1 MAKQKKF
8 TFKNDPQP
16 TGLSAVGNRTPR
28 AVIKLNGKKVG
39 WITPPSY
46 LSNKCKVFFYVKKE
60 PTVEDPA
67 AFENVALSKQMESVQ
82 EMKEWLKEKTEDITA
97 KLDLYSLE
105 ED

>member
-8 TFKNDPQP
+8 TFKNGKKA
-16 TGLSAVGNRTPR
+16 TGLSAVGNHIPR
-28 AVIKLNGKKVG
+28 ADIKLNGKKVG

-46 LSNKCKVFFYVKKE
+46 LSNKCKAFFHVKKE
-60 PTVEDPA
+60 PTLEDPA
-67 AFENVALSKQMESVQ
+67 AFENIVLKKQTESVE

-97 KLDLYSLE
+97 KLELYSME